1 MVLDL
6 EIKPVKIDESKF
18 NRDEI
23 GPFIYPSCTIVV
35 GAVASG
41 KTTRL
46 HNYIRITEPLF
57 KGNVIL
63 FSPTLKNDPIL
74 DKLVEED
81 EILEYFE
88 NYTNGALM
96 KVLETIKDMDDEKQ
110 KYLIIFD
117 DILGSLPRVGTR
129 EANWFDKFIS
139 TYRHG
144 GGIAP
149 EGSIS
154 LLFCI
159 QKFTKLLP
167 TLRENASYYVLLGQ
181 FGEKRLKHFAEEL
194 HPACGFGEKDFMDK
208 WEEAHKKPYDF
219 MMLDFRKMKCYR
231 NLTDLL
237 YSKND
242 DKIDLKKPE
251 EKEAKPREED
261 TDEDD

>member
-18 NRDEI
+18 NRDEL

-35 GAVASG
+35 GAGASC
-41 KTTRL
+41 KTTWL

-129 EANWFDKFIS
+129 VANWFDKFIS

-194 HPACGFGEKDFMDK
+194 HPACGFGEKDF
-208 WEEAHKKPYDF
+208 
-219 MMLDFRKMKCYR
+219 
-231 NLTDLL
+231 
-237 YSKND
+237 
-242 DKIDLKKPE
+242 I
-251 EKEAKPREED
+251 
-261 TDEDD
+261 